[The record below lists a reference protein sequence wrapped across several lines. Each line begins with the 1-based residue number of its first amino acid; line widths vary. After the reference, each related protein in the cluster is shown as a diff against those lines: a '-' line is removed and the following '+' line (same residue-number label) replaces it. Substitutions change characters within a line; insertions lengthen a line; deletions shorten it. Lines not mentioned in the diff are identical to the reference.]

1 MANRN
6 ILISGG
12 AGFIGSHFVDSLTQA
27 GISVLALGRKPY
39 SSLSALK
46 QRLLSKAVYKQLDM
60 KEIHL
65 IKHDANEL
73 MGTDLSQCV
82 FINLAWG
89 GVDRLSDLNINAQM
103 NNVAWSV
110 SALNVAKEIGCKKFV
125 QIGSSIEYG
134 KLKSPQKENKK
145 NLQKTY
151 SFYGKA
157 KLLSTRFILS
167 LYKKYNF
174 PATILR
180 LYLVYGPMQDPN
192 RVIPIVIINAIQNKK
207 FDCSDG
213 LQLRDFTYIDDVVEA
228 IIKTLK
234 NKDTS
239 GQIINIGQGKPVSVK
254 KVINKICKLLNSG
267 RPQFGKIKFRK
278 DEIKNLYPSIIKAK
292 KVLNWTPKTGII
304 SGLKKTIKY
313 YKKMD

>member
-1 MANRN
+1 MKKHK
-6 ILISGG
+6 ILITGG
-12 AGFIGSHFVDSLTQA
+12 TGFIGYHLAKKCLKLNWSVVS
-27 GISVLALGRKPY
+27 ISTKSPIKKRR
-39 SSLSALK
+39 LK
-46 QRLLSKAVYKQLDM
+46 NVKYLKL
-60 KEIHL
+60 
-65 IKHDANEL
+65 
-73 MGTDLSQCV
+73 DLSQKKLFRSLHSNFDYVVNLAGYVDHSDKKKTMQSHFTGCKNLSMF
-82 FINLAWG
+82 FINK
-89 GVDRLSDLNINAQM
+89 NI
-103 NNVAWSV
+103 
-110 SALNVAKEIGCKKFV
+110 KKFV

-234 NKDTS
+234 DKDTS

-267 RPQFGKIKFRK
+267 RPQFGKIKLRK

-292 KVLNWTPKTGII
+292 KVLNWTPKIGII

>member
-1 MANRN
+1 MKKHK
-6 ILISGG
+6 ILITGG
-12 AGFIGSHFVDSLTQA
+12 TGFIGYHLAKKCLKLNWSVVS
-27 GISVLALGRKPY
+27 ISTKSPIKKRR
-39 SSLSALK
+39 LK
-46 QRLLSKAVYKQLDM
+46 NVKYLKL
-60 KEIHL
+60 
-65 IKHDANEL
+65 
-73 MGTDLSQCV
+73 DLSQKKLFRSLHSNFDYVVNLAGYVDHSDKKKTMQSHFNGCKNLSMF
-82 FINLAWG
+82 FINK
-89 GVDRLSDLNINAQM
+89 NI
-103 NNVAWSV
+103 
-110 SALNVAKEIGCKKFV
+110 KKFV